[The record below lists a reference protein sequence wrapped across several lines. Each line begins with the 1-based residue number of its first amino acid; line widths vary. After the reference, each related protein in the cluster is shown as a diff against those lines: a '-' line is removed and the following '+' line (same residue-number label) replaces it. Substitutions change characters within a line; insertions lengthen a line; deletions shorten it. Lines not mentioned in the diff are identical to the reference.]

1 MPRDEEALCFRFSM
15 CVKSMPPRRFLPT
28 FPFVINDA
36 EHVGLIGP
44 NGVGKS
50 TLLRCLVGQEQP
62 DKGQISF
69 SPPGQT
75 IGYLPQSFAAAEGQT
90 VGQVVAAAQAAV
102 IAAEAAL
109 QRAAD
114 ALADAADMDA
124 AMQNYDAALAQF
136 EALGGYEREQ
146 RAAAILD
153 GLGLAAIAPAQLVA
167 SLSGGQKTRLG
178 LATLL
183 LGAPDL
189 LLLDEPTNHLD
200 IAALEWLEGFIRA
213 YPRAALVV
221 SHDRAFL
228 DRTVTRILY
237 LDPETRTVKSY
248 TGNYSDFVAAR
259 EHEQALHAEAWQ
271 KQQEYVGK
279 VEGDIARLKGQ
290 ALGVELSTTPRQPN
304 VRRAAK
310 KVAKK
315 ARSRE
320 RKLERYLDADE
331 RVEKP
336 RGQWGLKLDFGA
348 PPEGSR
354 AVLRVEDVTFGY
366 GALPIITSATFA
378 VDYGERVALVGPN
391 GAGKTT
397 LLRLIAGE
405 LTPQQGV
412 IRLGP
417 SVRLGV
423 IAQQH
428 ETLDL
433 SLTVLETVRRA
444 RPISETE
451 ARNFLHFFL
460 FGGDSVFRPVGVCS
474 LGERSRLQLALLV
487 LQGCN
492 LLLLDEPLNHLD
504 IEGREHFEV
513 ALDAFEGTIIAVAH
527 DRAFLHAFAERVIE
541 VRESSVQSF
550 VGSYDDYAA
559 TMARPTP

>member
-1 MPRDEEALCFRFSM
+1 MFQIQHVRKDYAAATVLADVS
-15 CVKSMPPRRFLPT
+15 FL
-28 FPFVINDA
+28 INDA

-50 TLLRCLVGQEQP
+50 TLLRCLIGQEQP
-62 DKGQISF
+62 DTGQISF

-75 IGYLPQSFAAAEGQT
+75 IGYLPQSFAAVEGQT

-102 IAAEAAL
+102 ISAEAML
-109 QRAAD
+109 QQAAD
-114 ALADAADMDA
+114 ALADAADTAM
-124 AMQNYDAALAQF
+124 AMQDYDAALVQF

-153 GLGLAAIAPAQLVA
+153 GLGLAAIAPTQPVA

-200 IAALEWLEGFIRA
+200 VAALEWLEGFIRA

-248 TGNYSDFVAAR
+248 VGNYSDFAAAR
-259 EHEQALHAEAWQ
+259 DHERALQAEAWQ

-290 ALGVELSTTPRQPN
+290 ALGVELSTTPSQPN

-310 KVAKK
+310 KVARK

-336 RGQWGLKLDFGA
+336 RSQWGLKLDFGA
-348 PPEGSR
+348 PPESSR
-354 AVLRVEDVTFGY
+354 AVLRVENVSFAY
-366 GALPIITSATFA
+366 AASPIIASATFA

-405 LTPQQGV
+405 LVPQQGS

-417 SVRLGV
+417 SVRLGI

-428 ETLDL
+428 ETLDMA
-433 SLTVLETVRRA
+433 LTVLETVRRA

-460 FGGDSVFRPVGVCS
+460 FSGDSVFRPVGVCS

-504 IEGREHFEV
+504 IDGREHFAA

-527 DRAFLHAFAERVIE
+527 DRAFLRGFAERVIE
-541 VRESSVQSF
+541 VRNGGVQSF
-550 VGSYDDYAA
+550 VGNYDDYIA
-559 TMARPTP
+559 TTARLTP